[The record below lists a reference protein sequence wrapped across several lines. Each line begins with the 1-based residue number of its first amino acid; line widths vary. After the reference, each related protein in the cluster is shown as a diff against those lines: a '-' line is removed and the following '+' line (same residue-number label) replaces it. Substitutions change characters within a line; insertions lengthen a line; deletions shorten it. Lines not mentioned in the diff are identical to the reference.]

1 MKQEFYDA
9 LMENPIVAAVKDME
23 GLKKC
28 LELSD
33 VKVVFILFGDICT
46 IGKIV
51 EKAKMAGKQVLVHL
65 DLISGI
71 GTKEVVVDYIK
82 ENTKADGIITTRSS
96 HIKRAKDLGICT
108 VLRFFVID
116 SMAFANVEKQVRQ
129 VQPDVIEILPGVM
142 PKVIKRLSGSGRY
155 PVIAGGL
162 IMDRED
168 VVGAL
173 DAGAAC
179 VSTTNQDVWKM

>member
-1 MKQEFYDA
+1 MKQDFYDA
-9 LMENPIVAAVKDME
+9 LMENPIVAAVKDMK
-23 GLKKC
+23 GLRKC
-28 LELSD
+28 LKLSD

-46 IGKIV
+46 IGNIV
-51 EKAKMAGKQVLVHL
+51 EQAKAAGKQVFVHL

-82 ENTKADGIITTRSS
+82 ENSKADGIITTRSS
-96 HIKRAKDLGICT
+96 HIKRAKELGLCT

-116 SMAFANVEKQVRQ
+116 SMAFANVEKQVGQ
-129 VQPDVIEILPGVM
+129 VQPDVIEVLPGVM

-168 VVGAL
+168 VMGAL
-173 DAGAAC
+173 NAGAVC
-179 VSTTNQDVWKM
+179 VSTTNQEVWQM